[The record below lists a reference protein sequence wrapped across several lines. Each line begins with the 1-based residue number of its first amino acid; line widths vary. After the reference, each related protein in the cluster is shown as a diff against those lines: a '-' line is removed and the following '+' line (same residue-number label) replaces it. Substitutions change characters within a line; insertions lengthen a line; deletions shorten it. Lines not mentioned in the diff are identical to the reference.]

1 MSIPFDIA
9 IQNFEDKDIRGLT
22 LMVRRSEVAN
32 DPFNKTQIFDII
44 QPSER
49 IDTKLAVTVNLDT
62 YFSELYNSDFIAIIV
77 LNNQILDQRTYHVTE
92 RQF

>member
-32 DPFNKTQIFDII
+32 DPFNNTQIFDII

-62 YFSELYNSDFIAIIV
+62 YFSELYNSDFIALIV